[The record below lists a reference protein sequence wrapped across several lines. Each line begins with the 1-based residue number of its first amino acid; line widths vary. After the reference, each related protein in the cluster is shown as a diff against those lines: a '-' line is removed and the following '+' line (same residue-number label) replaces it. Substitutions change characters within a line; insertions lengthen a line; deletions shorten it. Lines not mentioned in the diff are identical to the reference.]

1 MFLFSCRNLIGIHI
15 RTHLYSQL
23 YQAIENMPI
32 HIFFRNQFWLIFVF
46 YNSIIHN
53 HILYIILNYVYSNK
67 KSTADTVL
75 SIV

>member
-1 MFLFSCRNLIGIHI
+1 MHI
-15 RTHLYSQL
+15 RSHLYSQL

-32 HIFFRNQFWLIFVF
+32 HIFFKNQFWLIFVF

-53 HILYIILNYVYSNK
+53 YILYIIFNYVYSNK
-67 KSTADTVL
+67 KSTAKAVL

>member
-1 MFLFSCRNLIGIHI
+1 MHI
-15 RTHLYSQL
+15 RSHLYSQL

-32 HIFFRNQFWLIFVF
+32 HIFFRNQFWFIFVF

-53 HILYIILNYVYSNK
+53 HILYIIFNYVYSNK
-67 KSTADTVL
+67 KSTDKAVL